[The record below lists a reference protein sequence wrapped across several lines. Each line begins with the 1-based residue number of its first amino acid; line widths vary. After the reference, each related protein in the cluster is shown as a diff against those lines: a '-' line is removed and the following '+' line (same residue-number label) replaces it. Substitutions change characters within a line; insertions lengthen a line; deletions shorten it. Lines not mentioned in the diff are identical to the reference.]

1 MDILFVVPYAPNL
14 IRTRSHNLI
23 RSLVERGNRVTVL
36 TLWTN
41 ETERDDLARLKK
53 RVHQVWALPM
63 PAWRSMWNCLLAL
76 PGGRPLQS
84 AYSWQPELISF
95 LNGATQFDVV
105 HVEHLRGSR
114 YGLYFKEQGR
124 WPVVWDS
131 VDCISHLFRQ
141 AADSSQNLA
150 GRWRS
155 RFELKRTERYE
166 GWLLRQF
173 DRVLV
178 TSSVD
183 KQALASLSSNGAGQ
197 KISVLPNG
205 VDLDYFAPDTVISR
219 EKNTIIVSGKMSY
232 HANITMTLYLANEI
246 MPHLWARR
254 PDVKLWIVGKDPSR
268 EIRALGENTA
278 VTVTGTVPDLRDYL
292 RRATVAATP
301 IPYGAGIQNKV
312 LEAMACA
319 TPVVTTP
326 QAISALDI
334 QPGHDLLVAD
344 NPQAFAATLL
354 NLLDNPQQQK
364 KIGQAGRAY
373 IEDKHHWNNIAA
385 RLEAIYCETMKT
397 FERA

>member
-14 IRTRSHNLI
+14 VRTRPYNLI
-23 RSLVERGNRVTVL
+23 RHLAERGNRVTVL
-36 TLWTN
+36 TLWIN
-41 ETERDDLARLKK
+41 EQEQNDLAQLKQL
-53 RVHQVWALPM
+53 VHQVWALPM
-63 PAWRSMWNCLLAL
+63 PAWRSLWNCMLAL
-76 PGGRPLQS
+76 PGGQPLQS
-84 AYSWQPELISF
+84 VYSWQPDLVSF
-95 LNGATQFDVV
+95 LNGDARFDVV

-114 YGLYFKEQGR
+114 YGLYFKEQGQ

-141 AADSSQNLA
+141 AASSSQSLV

-155 RFELKRTERYE
+155 RFDLKRTEWYE
-166 GWLLRQF
+166 GWLLKQF
-173 DRVLV
+173 DQVLV

-183 KQALASLSSNGAGQ
+183 RQALASLSANGAAK

-205 VDLDYFAPDTVISR
+205 VDLDYFSPDTAVAR
-219 EKNTIIVSGKMSY
+219 DKNTIIVSGKMSY
-232 HANITMTLYLANEI
+232 HANITMTIYLANEI
-246 MPHLWARR
+246 MPYVWARR

-268 EIRALGENTA
+268 EIRALAEKTA

-292 RRATVAATP
+292 RRATIAATP

-312 LEAMACA
+312 LEALACA

-326 QAISALDI
+326 QAISALAI
-334 QPGHDLLVAD
+334 QPGRDLLVAD

-354 NLLDNPQQQK
+354 NLLDNPQQQRQ
-364 KIGQAGRAY
+364 IGQAGRAY

-385 RLEAIYCETMKT
+385 RLEDIYREAISTSK
-397 FERA
+397 RD